1 MSERYNNLDAMMERY
16 KQEMLRYY
24 ASRRTETEA
33 ETAVPEEREPA
44 RVRQEA
50 EQPGEQAPPTVLM
63 PSPGSSEREPGAGLN
78 DTAWDESGPEAPA
91 ELDDVGYIRVEVF
104 TGREAVPL
112 SDADVAIA
120 REDPNDAKG
129 RMELVRFAVTDASG
143 WTASCGVPTVSRSL
157 SETPGNPHPF
167 ATYYVRA
174 WARGYELVSKRP
186 VDVFGGET
194 SEVPLEMIPIPEAPA
209 VPLPMREGE

>member
-16 KQEMLRYY
+16 RQELLRYY
-24 ASRRTETEA
+24 ASRRPETEA

-44 RVRQEA
+44 RERRAA

-129 RMELVRFAVTDASG
+129 RMELVRFAVTDSSG
-143 WTASCGVPTVSRSL
+143 QTASYGVPTVSRSL
-157 SETPGNPHPF
+157 SEAPGNPHPF
-167 ATYYVRA
+167 ATYYIRA
-174 WARGYELVSKRP
+174 WAEGYELVSKQP

-209 VPLPMREGE
+209 VPLPMQEGE